1 MSTSSLVAN
10 LVGVMSAKLASLAV
24 VVEDE
29 AVERLA
35 AVVAVVGAVAAAMD
49 VDAAVVVDAA
59 AVVAYPR
66 AAAEAATVAATVGG
80 TSSGMLL
87 FMAR

>member
-1 MSTSSLVAN
+1 
-10 LVGVMSAKLASLAV
+10 MSAKLASLDV

-29 AVERLA
+29 AMERLA
-35 AVVAVVGAVAAAMD
+35 AVVAVVGAEVAAME
-49 VDAAVVVDAA
+49 VDAVVVVDAA

-66 AAAEAATVAATVGG
+66 AAAEAATVAATAGG
-80 TSSGMLL
+80 SSLGMLL